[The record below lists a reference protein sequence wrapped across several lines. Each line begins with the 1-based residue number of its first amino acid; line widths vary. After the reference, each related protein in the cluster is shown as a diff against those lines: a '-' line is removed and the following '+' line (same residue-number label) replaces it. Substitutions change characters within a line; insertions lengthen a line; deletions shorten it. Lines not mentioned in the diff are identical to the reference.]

1 MFANVFLQQ
10 EPSEPVKQDIKGRAR
25 RGSPPRRPLRPKK
38 GPTAARFPPGP
49 GCCGEKPWP
58 GAPTPPPHPRAKPRR
73 GPTGV
78 GGACGGVT
86 DEGSGVPS
94 LAVPPATRRRSWVQM
109 DPGRGDNGDKATH
122 DARPPTQQGRAS
134 APAWRR
140 AGGAQ
145 RRACSVGY
153 KRAGWDTSMRGGIRA
168 RGVGYERAGWDTS
181 LRGMQASVWGGIRAC
196 RVGYECAGWDTSV
209 QGTEASVRG
218 GIRACG
224 VGYECAGCGGKR
236 PGQRF
241 LGGTE

>member
-109 DPGRGDNGDKATH
+109 DPGRGDSGDKATH

-153 KRAGWDTSMRGGIRA
+153 KRAGWDTS
-168 RGVGYERAGWDTS
+168 T
-181 LRGMQASVWGGIRAC
+181 WGGIRAC
-196 RVGYECAGWDTSV
+196 RVGYEPAGYAGERVGWDTGV
-209 QGTEASVRG
+209 QGGIRVCRVGYQRAGYGGERARWDTSVRG
-218 GIRACG
+218 GIRVCG
-224 VGYECAGCGGKR
+224 VRRQATR
-236 PGQRF
+236 AALPGRH
-241 LGGTE
+241 

>member
-78 GGACGGVT
+78 GGAWGGVT

-153 KRAGWDTSMRGGIRA
+153 KRAGWDTS
-168 RGVGYERAGWDTS
+168 T
-181 LRGMQASVWGGIRAC
+181 WGGIRAC
-196 RVGYECAGWDTSV
+196 RVGYEPAGYAGERVGWDTGV
-209 QGTEASVRG
+209 QGGIRVCRVGYQRAGYGGERARWDTSVRG
-218 GIRACG
+218 GIRVCG
-224 VGYECAGCGGKR
+224 VRRQATR
-236 PGQRF
+236 AALPGRH
-241 LGGTE
+241 

>member
-1 MFANVFLQQ
+1 MLWG
-10 EPSEPVKQDIKGRAR
+10 ETLAR
-25 RGSPPRRPLRPKK
+25 G
-38 GPTAARFPPGP
+38 TH
-49 GCCGEKPWP
+49 
-58 GAPTPPPHPRAKPRR
+58 TPPHPRAKPRR

-153 KRAGWDTSMRGGIRA
+153 KRAGWDTS
-168 RGVGYERAGWDTS
+168 T
-181 LRGMQASVWGGIRAC
+181 WGGIRAC
-196 RVGYECAGWDTSV
+196 RVGYEPAGYAGERVGWDTGV
-209 QGTEASVRG
+209 QGGIRVCRVGYQRAGYGGERARWDTSVRG
-218 GIRACG
+218 GIRVCG
-224 VGYECAGCGGKR
+224 VRRQATR
-236 PGQRF
+236 AALPGRH
-241 LGGTE
+241 